1 MPLFNHPDDD
11 DDAEDDD
18 DDDDEEEDDDKE
30 MAVEDEDAKDTA
42 GPSITIAGAPPVP
55 APALALALLM
65 LVAAV
70 GRRIAEHVAVARR
83 AAAAFVFH
91 KNNNKEMINK
101 KE

>member
-11 DDAEDDD
+11 VDDDAEDDD
-18 DDDDEEEDDDKE
+18 DDEEEDDDDKE

-42 GPSITIAGAPPVP
+42 GPSITIAGAPTVP

-91 KNNNKEMINK
+91 KNDRNDK
-101 KE
+101 